1 MPGVGL
7 NSVIMA
13 FPWDGDCDIFWSAWA
28 LSKINDSVPER
39 CFEKKKKFR

>member
-7 NSVIMA
+7 NSVTMA

-28 LSKINDSVPER
+28 LSKIMIVFLKDVL
-39 CFEKKKKFR
+39 KKNEV